1 MEKPALTPSALKE
14 AVGISQ
20 SYASMIL
27 TGERKLQLP
36 LAIEIF
42 RKTGHKLGPVEKAT
56 DEEIDTLEQFPVA
69 ARVVEPQERD
79 AA

>member
-1 MEKPALTPSALKE
+1 MEQPSLTPSALKD

-20 SYASMIL
+20 AYASMIL
-27 TGERKLQLP
+27 SGERTLKLP

-42 RKTGHKLGPVEKAT
+42 RKTGHKLGPIADAS
-56 DEEIDTLEQFPVA
+56 DEEIDTLERFPIGMKL
-69 ARVVEPQERD
+69 PQERD

>member
-1 MEKPALTPSALKE
+1 MKPEALSPSALSE
-14 AVGISQ
+14 AVNISQ

-27 TGERKLQLP
+27 AGERSLKLP

-42 RKTGHKLGPVEKAT
+42 RRTGHKLGPIAT
-56 DEEIDTLEQFPVA
+56 ASDEEIDTLERFPVA
-69 ARVVEPQERD
+69 VKLERQERD

>member
-1 MEKPALTPSALKE
+1 MEQPTLTPSALKD

-20 SYASMIL
+20 AYASMIL
-27 TGERKLQLP
+27 TGERTLKLP

-42 RKTGHKLGPVEKAT
+42 RKTGHKLGPIAEAS
-56 DEEIDTLEQFPVA
+56 DEDIDTLERFPMGVKLD
-69 ARVVEPQERD
+69 RQER